1 MAALLAAAA
10 VLLFAGGEVTR
21 LRVRTRL
28 AGHGSSGA
36 WQIPTVPVPRWAG
49 SALQRAGITDAA
61 TALTAWTIGAGLCAV
76 AAPVV
81 PQARVLLVATLLGPP
96 AALAVVGDRHGRMRG
111 RQLPEAL
118 DAVATALRGGASLPA
133 AVQSA
138 AGVGA
143 PLGAELHALSESV
156 AAGRPL
162 DEALDRWA
170 AAAGDTAT
178 GLAAAALTVAARV
191 GGPGARAVDGASA
204 SLRDRL
210 DADAE
215 AASLATQG
223 RASALVLTLAP
234 VAFAVLLSGVDPRAG
249 HFLLG
254 SPAGWAC
261 VTVGVGLDAV
271 GAWWMGRLV
280 RSAR

>member
-1 MAALLAAAA
+1 MAAVLAAAA
-10 VLLFAGGEVTR
+10 VLLVAAGEVTR

-28 AGHGSSGA
+28 AGHEPTGA
-36 WQIPTVPVPRWAG
+36 WRIPTVPVPRWAG

-61 TALTAWTIGAGLCAV
+61 TALTAWAAGAGLCAV
-76 AAPVV
+76 AAPIV

-138 AGVGA
+138 AAIGT
-143 PLGAELHALSESV
+143 PLGPELRTISESV
-156 AAGRPL
+156 ASGRPL

-170 AAAGDTAT
+170 TDAGDTAT

-191 GGPGARAVDGASA
+191 GGPGARAVDGAAA

-223 RASALVLTLAP
+223 RASALVLTIAP
-234 VAFAVLLSGVDPRAG
+234 VAFALLLSGVDPRAG

-254 SPAGWAC
+254 TPAGWVC
-261 VTVGVGLDAV
+261 VAVGVGLDAF